1 MSQELE
7 SSPQQQND
15 GYKYEEVYQLAKTDM
30 DFFAGLALPEVYK
43 YAFPDLYLQLWN
55 LVTSTFYKK
64 RDFSRY
70 ALGLPRGFAKT
81 LVVKLLI
88 LYSILYTPKRFILVL
103 CENEEKGKSI
113 LADVEDM
120 LSEPNIKAV
129 YGDWTAAQES
139 NTLIRKKFA
148 FRGKDIILRCAGA
161 GTGIRGISEKFSRP
175 DLIIFDD
182 IQSREESESAIRSQ
196 QLKT

>member
-103 CENEEKGKSI
+103 
-113 LADVEDM
+113 
-120 LSEPNIKAV
+120 
-129 YGDWTAAQES
+129 
-139 NTLIRKKFA
+139 
-148 FRGKDIILRCAGA
+148 
-161 GTGIRGISEKFSRP
+161 
-175 DLIIFDD
+175 
-182 IQSREESESAIRSQ
+182 
-196 QLKT
+196 